1 MTSKIFTTNVFLTT
15 SKKLID
21 RLFSTSYVSNFEQGI
36 VSLTPAERDIS
47 LIVHPGKNNNFIELS
62 YEFGSQ
68 LQADQSFLTLK
79 FLETNTLFE
88 TYFLQDSLENI
99 YQRVKTDGMYSS
111 NKKIYFSFGVGNDLR
126 NWAGPFECSLLKSS
140 FIITEA
146 GTRLI
151 TLNFVPIGGS
161 ILRNYY
167 AIVSKPE
174 ARINSTNAFK
184 QNHITSVKES
194 FKIKDIFK
202 PNFIDE
208 LFTRLVKNYLKQ
220 ISNNSEVLV
229 MLPSVERELFEV
241 QRVLQ
246 KYNKPIIECFRFLGV
261 TQAYDF
267 VSDNFDDY
275 PNSMFEVVPD
285 KVIEADEA
293 TIELTTNRP
302 RNNQRSAVPDPW
314 EPISD
319 VVNSLN
325 QLFTSPDKS
334 LVWAKP
340 KTVGFMQCLIVENNL
355 QIKKLWKDSGII
367 QDDKKNI
374 IIFGDSRIIAEVLY
388 PDNTNPERND
398 YALTDAISNI
408 RYGTSKFRE
417 EYKKY
422 LYSRSSSLT
431 DFYSDAKSRPI
442 FGGST
447 EYVPI
452 FRFNKE
458 NSNVLSI
465 NFASNPSYMSFFA
478 SEDGILRRGEA
489 DVYVNVRDLIKQ
501 VEEIEELDKKLQKTN
516 ISLKEIETITNQ
528 KNVVINKIYELYNI
542 TGGVK
547 DYKATQATLEKLVK
561 NSNGLPMGGQLI
573 EFLSNVGAEVVAK
586 EIFDILERMV
596 TNLAIKTLPAFTLT
610 NLGSLGSLIYI
621 DANDGKVLTAKKKES
636 SSFLSGFY
644 RVQGYKHVVTTREAY
659 SEFTLVKD
667 HGGIYPEI
675 DPETGRITTAGQVSK
690 DIKKP

>member
-21 RLFSTSYVSNFEQGI
+21 RLFSTSYVSNFEQTI
-36 VSLTPAERDIS
+36 ASLTPAERDIS

-146 GTRLI
+146 GTKLI
-151 TLNFVPIGGS
+151 TLNFVPISGAV
-161 ILRNYY
+161 LRNYFSMT
-167 AIVSKPE
+167 SKPE

-184 QNHITSVKES
+184 QKHITTVKEN

-208 LFTRLVKNYLKQ
+208 LFTKLIKNYLKE
-220 ISNNSEVLV
+220 ISNNSEILI
-229 MLPSVERELFEV
+229 MLPSVERELLEV

-246 KYNKPIIECFRFLGV
+246 KNNQPIIKCFKYLGV
-261 TQAYDF
+261 TEAYDF
-267 VSDNFDDY
+267 VSNDFDDY
-275 PNSMFEVVPD
+275 PTSMFEVVPD
-285 KVIEADEA
+285 KVIEADTGSIA
-293 TIELTTNRP
+293 LTTNRP
-302 RNNQRSAVPDPW
+302 RNNQQSAVPDPW

-319 VVNSLN
+319 VINSLN
-325 QLFTSPDKS
+325 QLFTSPDNS
-334 LVWAKP
+334 LVWSKP
-340 KTVGFMQCLIVENNL
+340 KTVGFLQCLIVENNL
-355 QIKKLWKDSGII
+355 QLKKLWKDNGII
-367 QDDKKNI
+367 QDDSKNI

-388 PDNTNPERND
+388 PDGTTPIRND
-398 YALTDAISNI
+398 YSLTDAVSKI
-408 RYGTSKFRE
+408 RYGTSSFRE

-422 LYSRSSSLT
+422 LYSRSSALT

-442 FGGST
+442 FGDST
-447 EYVPI
+447 QYVPI

-458 NSNVLSI
+458 NSNVMSI

-478 SEDGILRRGEA
+478 SEDGILKRGEA
-489 DVYVNVRDLIKQ
+489 DVYVNVRDLIKE
-501 VEEIEELDKKLQKTN
+501 VEELSKLDKKLQQTN
-516 ISLKEIETITNQ
+516 IPLKELETITRQ
-528 KNVVINKIYELYNI
+528 RSVVIQKIYELYNM

-547 DYKATQATLEKLVK
+547 DYEATKATLENLIK
-561 NSNGLPMGGQLI
+561 NSKGSLTTGQMV

-610 NLGSLGSLIYI
+610 NLGSLGTLIYI
-621 DANDGKVLTAKKKES
+621 DANNGKVLNTQKKES

-659 SEFTLVKD
+659 SEFTLVRD
-667 HGGIYPEI
+667 HGSIYPEI
-675 DPETGRITTAGQVSK
+675 DPVSGRVTTAGQVSK